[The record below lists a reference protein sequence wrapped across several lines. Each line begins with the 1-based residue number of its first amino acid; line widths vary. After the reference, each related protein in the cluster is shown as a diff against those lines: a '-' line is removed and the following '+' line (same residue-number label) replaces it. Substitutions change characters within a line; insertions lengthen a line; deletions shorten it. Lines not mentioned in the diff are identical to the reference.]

1 MNKTKIYKIKDA
13 LKLNTYSKYHTQ
25 IINILKSD
33 VNFTYTKN
41 SNGIFFDINK
51 LDENTLDKLFSLL
64 NLHNSYDDKHI
75 LQYNNNYF
83 IDEIDKTISNKMKKQ
98 LNKLNIK

>member
-13 LKLNTYSKYHTQ
+13 LKLDTYYKYHTQ
-25 IINILKSD
+25 IINILNSD

-51 LDENTLDKLFSLL
+51 LDENT
-64 NLHNSYDDKHI
+64 
-75 LQYNNNYF
+75 
-83 IDEIDKTISNKMKKQ
+83 
-98 LNKLNIK
+98 